1 MKLAYNCINGYWG
14 STGGGLLQHRS
25 DIVDGFP
32 VRQIIIWHRKGG
44 INFNPGYFLPSYEV
58 IYLIAKN
65 NFKLTAEGIARGDV
79 WNITQDS
86 NNPHPAPF
94 PVELAETIIRST
106 EAQLIL
112 DPFMGSG
119 TTAIA
124 SHRAG
129 RNFIGID
136 NSDEYCR
143 LARKRFDEIKKQ
155 SQLI

>member
-1 MKLAYNCINGYWG
+1 MA
-14 STGGGLLQHRS
+14 TGDQLGVASSNTVQILLTVFRS
-25 DIVDGFP
+25 GRSLFGTE
-32 VRQIIIWHRKGG
+32 RGG